1 MTDRVYNFGA
11 GPAMLPT
18 EVLEQVRDEF
28 LDYRGLGAS
37 IIEISHRSMVFDE
50 VIDGADAL
58 IRELSG
64 LPDNYK
70 ILYVAGGARMQFSGI
85 PMNLMNRLPARKAL
99 YFETGNFAQQAR
111 IEACRYGDVRVIA
124 SSEGNRFDRIP
135 DIDPGLVEQDA
146 SYAHLTS
153 NNTLY
158 GTQWK
163 EFPDTGSVPLVVDAT
178 SDIFSRVR
186 DFSQLGAVYAG
197 FQKNLGPS
205 GIALVL
211 IRDDL
216 LGHAMPETPSLL
228 NYEQHAETHSMANTI
243 NTFAVY
249 VLRLVLEWMK
259 AQGGIAVLEA
269 RNEAKARVLYE
280 MLDSSDFYRGI
291 AHPEHRSVMNVTFNL
306 PSAELLAQFLE
317 EASKAGLYALK
328 GHSHV
333 GGARA
338 SIYNPMPLEG
348 VQALAEFMR
357 QFERRC
363 G

>member
-37 IIEISHRSMVFDE
+37 IIEISHRSRDFDE
-50 VIDGADAL
+50 IIDAADAL

-64 LPDNYK
+64 LPDNYQ
-70 ILYVAGGARMQFSGI
+70 ILYVAGGARMQFSAM
-85 PMNLMNRLPARKAL
+85 PMNLMNRRPARKAL
-99 YFETGNFAQQAR
+99 YFETGEFAQQAR
-111 IEACRYGDVRVIA
+111 IEADRYGDVKVIA

-158 GTQWK
+158 GTRWHD
-163 EFPDTGSVPLVVDAT
+163 FPDTGAVPLVVDAT
-178 SDIFSRVR
+178 SDIFSRVWDYSR
-186 DFSQLGAVYAG
+186 LGAVYAG

-211 IRDDL
+211 IREDL
-216 LGHAMPETPSLL
+216 LGHAMPETPALL
-228 NYEQHAETHSMANTI
+228 NYEQHARTHSMANTI

-249 VLRLVLEWMK
+249 VMRLVLEWIK
-259 AQGGIAVLEA
+259 EQGGIAVLEA
-269 RNEAKARVLYE
+269 RNEAKAKALYE
-280 MLDSSDFYRGI
+280 VLDNSDFYRGI
-291 AHPEHRSVMNVTFNL
+291 AHPQHRSAMNLTFNL
-306 PSAELLAQFLE
+306 PSAELLALFLE
-317 EASKAGLYALK
+317 EAPKAGLYALK
-328 GHSHV
+328 GHIHV

-338 SIYNPMPLEG
+338 SIYNSMPLEG
-348 VQALAEFMR
+348 VQALVEFMR
-357 QFERRC
+357 QFEQRC